1 MKMVFQEE
9 KMMAQISAKFLPR
22 IYIKNNVYKVNAD
35 SMHYRELNALLRELD
50 SKGAEKIEIGNVYG
64 QRYIGTNLKN
74 KLKIDIYGTPGN
86 DLGAFMDGPNIEVHG
101 NAQDCTGNTM
111 NTGQIIIHGRAGD
124 ITGYGM
130 RGGKM
135 FIRDDVGYRV
145 GIHMKE
151 YMSNKP
157 YMVVGGTAQDF
168 LGEYMAG
175 GVLVVLGLTLKA
187 GEHHKARFVGT
198 GMHAGIIYVRGE
210 ITHLGKEVKVMDV
223 TKTDLNHIRSL
234 VTEYCGYFNADFD
247 AIMSGKFVKIVPYS
261 HRPYGRIYAY

>member
-1 MKMVFQEE
+1 MAIQETTE
-9 KMMAQISAKFLPR
+9 ISTKFLTR
-22 IYIKNNVYKVNAD
+22 ISLENNVWKVNAEGL
-35 SMHYRELNALLRELD
+35 HYKELNALLRELD
-50 SKGAEKIEIGNVYG
+50 RKNPEKIEINNVYG
-64 QRYIGTNLKN
+64 QRYIGTDLKN

-86 DLGAFMDGPNIEVHG
+86 DLGAFMDGPRIEVHA

-111 NTGQIIIHGRAGD
+111 NDGEIVIHGRAGD

-130 RGGKM
+130 RGGKI

-151 YMSNKP
+151 YMKKKP
-157 YMVVGGTAQDF
+157 TMVVGGTAQDF

-175 GVLVVLGLTLKA
+175 GLLVVLGLTLKS

-210 ITHLGKEVKVMDV
+210 ISHLGKEVKIMEVN
-223 TKTDLNHIRSL
+223 KTDSKVIRNT
-234 VTEYCGYFNADFD
+234 VKEYCSYFGADFNE
-247 AIMSGKFVKIVPYS
+247 IMNGKFMKIVPYS